1 MIAQTSYTPTE
12 LALVLGV
19 KPSTIYAWL
28 SRGELRG
35 NKVGARRFITQQQVK
50 EFYEYR
56 RTGEYTDYTYA
67 PKWSLLLCSNK
78 TLQGLEYPV
87 ARVDMVFLFRQLPLE
102 IVLRSLRQERILTG
116 KLKI

>member
-56 RTGEYTDYTYA
+56 STGEYTDYTYA
-67 PKWSLLLCSNK
+67 PKWCLLLCSNK

-87 ARVDMVFLFRQLPLE
+87 ARGEKFYAPRQLPLE

-116 KLKI
+116 K

>member
-1 MIAQTSYTPTE
+1 MITPASYTPAE
-12 LALVLGV
+12 LARVLGV

-67 PKWSLLLCSNK
+67 P
-78 TLQGLEYPV
+78 
-87 ARVDMVFLFRQLPLE
+87 R
-102 IVLRSLRQERILTG
+102 
-116 KLKI
+116 